1 MGGDGA
7 ARRAEDKG
15 SVVPLRALHAR
26 GDARRRN
33 RRSTG
38 IVRYT
43 RGPSTDKE
51 PLMVRKLHN
60 FDDWIDYFKYW
71 QDSIGLPEGAI
82 RAFKFEAKFGDPEVP
97 HIQFGHYNGQRK
109 WPTNMVLPDQRIRD
123 ALLNLIVYQGDTEFA
138 SVEQQRNLLQH
149 APSDY
154 DLLSLMRVM
163 TEGMRH
169 GWQMSYLFRADFGDA
184 GERVAA
190 LLPARRPR

>member
-26 GDARRRN
+26 RDARRRN

-38 IVRYT
+38 TRRYT
-43 RGPSTDKE
+43 GGPSTDKE

-71 QDSIGLPEGAI
+71 QDSIGLPQGAS

-97 HIQFGHYNGQRK
+97 HIEFGHYKGQRK
-109 WPTNMVLPDQRIRD
+109 WPTIMHIPDQRIRD

-154 DLLSLMRVM
+154 DLLSLQRVM
-163 TEGMRH
+163 TE
-169 GWQMSYLFRADFGDA
+169 
-184 GERVAA
+184 
-190 LLPARRPR
+190 